1 MSLFHESPIDRKAIR
16 AIRLGRIREE
26 LRKRDYAGALLFDP
40 LNIRYATDVSNMQVW
55 CMHNMVRYAFVA
67 TDGPV
72 ILFDFHSCAHL
83 SADIEIV
90 NEVRPARACF
100 FFEAGPRVME
110 QANLFADEIADLL
123 REHGGGNKRL
133 AVDKTELAQAH
144 ALSERQIEVTDGQ
157 EVLETARFVKS
168 DLEIAAMMEAM
179 EACEE
184 GMRRMQAA
192 LEPGITENALWS
204 ILHQTNIELG
214 GEWIETRLLSSGPRT
229 FPWFQECSQRQ
240 IEAGDMVSFDTDLVG
255 PGGYCADISRSW
267 LCGGGPATAAQKDL
281 YGIALEQIRHNV
293 DLLSPGLHFN
303 EFVEK
308 SYQLPDDCIPYRYGV
323 IAHGVGLCDEY
334 PAVRYREDHAKY
346 GYDGVFL
353 PGCVI
358 CVESLLGRDGGR
370 EAVKLEE
377 QVLITDNGRRV
388 LSSYPFEEKLMA

>member
-1 MSLFHESPIDRKAIR
+1 MSLFHDSPVDRKAIR
-16 AIRLGRIREE
+16 SIRLKRMRDE
-26 LRKRDYAGALLFDP
+26 LRRHDYAAALLFDP
-40 LNIRYATDVSNMQVW
+40 LNIRYATDVTNMQVW

-67 TDGPV
+67 TEGPV
-72 ILFDFHSCAHL
+72 ILFDFHSCGHL
-83 SADIEIV
+83 SARIETV
-90 NEVRPARACF
+90 DEVRPARACF

-123 REHGGGNKRL
+123 REHGGGNMRL
-133 AVDKTELAQAH
+133 AVDKTELAQARTL
-144 ALSERQIEVTDGQ
+144 AERQIEVMDGQ
-157 EVLETARFVKS
+157 EVMEMARYVKS

-192 LEPGITENALWS
+192 LEPGVTENALWA

-229 FPWFQECSQRQ
+229 FPWFQECSQKK
-240 IEAGDMVSFDTDLVG
+240 IATGEMVSFDTDLVG

-267 LCGGGPATAAQKDL
+267 LCGDGPASAAQKDL
-281 YGIALEQIRHNV
+281 FAIALEQIRHNIE
-293 DLLSPGLHFN
+293 LLGPGVHFD
-303 EFVEK
+303 ELVEK
-308 SYQLPDDCIPYRYGV
+308 SFQLPDDCIPYRYGV

-334 PAVRYREDHAKY
+334 PAIRYREDHAKY

-358 CVESLLGRDGGR
+358 CVESLVGRDGGR

-377 QVLITDNGRRV
+377 QVLITENGRRV